1 LVSIQLSTRALL
13 LALGVLVGL
22 WMLFQ
27 LWQIVVIVA
36 AAFIFMAAL
45 LPFVDW
51 MTRHHIHRV
60 VAVLILLLGFLLIAA
75 GVVVLV
81 VPPLIEET
89 RDVKETLPED
99 AARMDELLSRLGIES
114 DLEQRVSEIDWGR
127 LASGRT
133 AVNVGQRV
141 IVGVLSFITIV
152 VLTAYLLVDA
162 PRLSRFLYQFVSPGH
177 EPDVQRFLGSLRRVV
192 GGYIRGQFITSIV
205 IAVFTTGVMLALQL
219 PNAVAFGVFAAI
231 ADIIPLV
238 GAFLAVGPPVLVALQ
253 ESPAK
258 AVIVLI
264 ALLAYQQFE
273 DRFLTPRVYGA
284 TLNLPPLIVLIAVLI
299 GGELF
304 GIAGI
309 LLALPAAAVAR
320 VLLDYYM
327 ERRTVA
333 TTVPGPRD
341 DVLAPD
347 QPHAGEE

>member
-1 LVSIQLSTRALL
+1 MLSIQLSTRSLL
-13 LALGVLVGL
+13 LVLGGLVALWAIV
-22 WMLFQ
+22 Q

-45 LPFVDW
+45 LPYVEW
-51 MTRHHIHRV
+51 MTRHGVHRV
-60 VAVLILLLGFLLIAA
+60 VAVLILLFAFLLAVVGIA
-75 GVVVLV
+75 VLV

-89 RDVKETLPED
+89 RDVKESLPED
-99 AARMDELLSRLGIES
+99 AARLDDLLARIGIES
-114 DLEQRVSEIDWGR
+114 NLEQRVSDIDWGR

-133 AVNVGQRV
+133 AVNFGQRV

-162 PRLSRFLYQFVSPGH
+162 PRLSQFLYQFVSPGH

-205 IAVFTTGVMLALQL
+205 IAAFTTAVMLALQL

-238 GAFLAVGPPVLVALQ
+238 GAFFAVGPPVLIALQ

-258 AVIVLI
+258 AVVALV

-299 GGELF
+299 GAELF
-304 GIAGI
+304 GITGV

-333 TTVPGPRD
+333 STVPGPPD
-341 DVLAPD
+341 DILAPD
-347 QPHAGEE
+347 QTGAADE

>member
-1 LVSIQLSTRALL
+1 MLSIQLSTRSLL
-13 LALGVLVGL
+13 LVLGGIVALWAIV
-22 WMLFQ
+22 Q

-45 LPFVDW
+45 LPYVDW
-51 MTRHHIHRV
+51 MTRHGIHRV
-60 VAVLILLLGFLLIAA
+60 IAVLILLFAFLLA
-75 GVVVLV
+75 VVGLAVIV

-89 RDVKETLPED
+89 RDVNESLPED
-99 AARMDELLSRLGIES
+99 AARMDDLLARIGIES
-114 DLEQRVSEIDWGR
+114 NLEERVSNIDWAR
-127 LASGRT
+127 VASGRT
-133 AVNVGQRV
+133 ALDFGQRV

-162 PRLSRFLYQFVSPGH
+162 PRLSQFVYQFVSPGH

-205 IAVFTTGVMLALQL
+205 IAVFTTAVMFALQL

-238 GAFLAVGPPVLVALQ
+238 GAFLAVGPPVLIALQ

-258 AVIVLI
+258 AVIALI

-299 GGELF
+299 GAELF
-304 GIAGI
+304 GISGI

-333 TTVPGPRD
+333 PTVPGPPD
-341 DVLAPD
+341 DILAPD
-347 QPHAGEE
+347 PPEAADE